1 MTDWDKRMGLYDN
14 KPEPF
19 LDLIIHDKECCPG
32 LTTAIGDYE
41 NGEWRHDEFAEYIV
55 EWLPEFALKYSEVKD
70 IGSATAVRLLKK
82 AARTVYDT
90 DKYDRRGEFGEVL
103 LHALMREV
111 FDSQP
116 VVSKI
121 YYKTA
126 TNDTVKGFDAVHVVE
141 VDDVLELWLGEVKFY
156 KSIGA
161 AIRDVVQEL
170 QAHTKNDYLRTE
182 FSLVSSK
189 IDPAWEHAKEIEKL
203 ISKRTSLDKVFKRIC
218 VPVLL
223 TYDSEAVCNF
233 SEKSDECREAIEIE
247 ISEIHTEFSAKDLPA
262 VKIHLFLIPLG
273 SKDCIGSAKFGQTSF
288 RF

>member
-1 MTDWDKRMGLYDN
+1 MGLYDQ

-19 LDLIIHDKECCPG
+19 LELIIHNEDCSPG
-32 LTTAIGDYE
+32 LTGAFGDYE
-41 NGEWRHDEFAEYIV
+41 GGEWRHEEFAEYII

-103 LHALMREV
+103 LHALVREV

-126 TNDTVKGFDAVHVVE
+126 ANDTVKGFDAVHVVE
-141 VDDVLELWLGEVKFY
+141 ADDVLELWLGEVKFY
-156 KSIGA
+156 KDIDD
-161 AIRDVVQEL
+161 AIRKVVQEL
-170 QAHTKNDYLRTE
+170 HDHTQNDYLRTE

-203 ISKRTSLDKVFKRIC
+203 ISKRTSLDKVFERIC
-218 VPVLL
+218 VPILL
-223 TYDSEAVCNF
+223 TYESETVSSF
-233 SEKSDECREAIEIE
+233 SEVSDECREALELE
-247 ISEIHTEFSAKDLPA
+247 ISEIHTKFAGKKLPA

-273 SKDCIGSAKFGQTSF
+273 SKEKLLDALHEKLEGLQ
-288 RF
+288 R